1 LVHKV
6 LSDFGEA
13 ALAGV
18 KAIFDG
24 YILPMNPNESA
35 RAHVYLHNNIFFSR
49 AVDTGLDTF
58 KIIQGDAAAKK
69 SASRDCCN
77 MGLLHRLDIPG
88 LHTLAT
94 VLVEYLGTRII
105 CQSVVPG
112 ILHGEKSHK
121 LLYGAVETLSGLQCD
136 DEMHELLEST
146 IGEGCMIAT
155 RKIPKHP
162 LSDEVSIVGC
172 FVCAYHVP
180 LCCVKLVSNSSHL
193 YHKCIILNS
202 QRMEFIKE
210 NRITP
215 LPLLQ
220 AAETKKEEDDNDDN
234 KDSLVQAC
242 GPIEMKGILGSD
254 QRKYVLDCT
263 RLTPRDAN
271 WVSKDIGGTGKWE
284 ESLESSVARSQELI
298 PSTLDDDEWTACVI
312 RRELITNYAETKI
325 RDHLVKYKEEME
337 SKKAEDEKKDDSAAE
352 DKADTA
358 DDKEWVDL
366 VPGKKVK
373 EYEKSEEEK
382 AEEKKKESL
391 LLAKV
396 EDEYVNSLRYNVNV
410 FLPYTRSI
418 EGIDKDSYETLKKD
432 EEEARQLARYLWD
445 TAIPSLTKEIR
456 SGGGSGLQLPADG
469 RALTEMI
476 HQRGINCR
484 YLGRLAELARKEE
497 LEDIISSK
505 KAATAAALTMSSIS
519 AEADDKIAA
528 AKQYK
533 APRFCMPICWLELL
547 ECEMVARAAKHVLD
561 SYILENGN
569 QPAAQ
574 TIASFLS
581 AIMSVGEESAGETE
595 VRMTNNPD
603 QEEMATLTLD
613 FGDDTSGNTVSSNNR
628 GREEIWKDI
637 EREVGRRFR
646 YTLLLYNST
655 SSGSSK
661 KGETEESRALY
672 MPLLRRICQRS
683 GIRLVA
689 KQYDLGKKCVCGGSA
704 PSYPIAPSDILDIL
718 PLVKHAASLAGESFS
733 PCSFSGSN
741 PVGSNTTLHILL
753 DDVRTMHGIAQANLN
768 NRNYDAVVEYAQE
781 AAALYQRVLDSPL
794 HPQITKCLRL
804 TTIAHFQKNEYE
816 QAVVAASK
824 YLAITIALNGFDSYE
839 VLQAHLTVADIY
851 LEAGKIEDFVKH
863 ARSAQFLMEFLGGK
877 NYAGIAPQ
885 YYRMGS
891 LYYEAGKVEDAFRFF
906 EAAAS
911 RRKEDRMFEC
921 LIARNTSGVLANLG
935 LFRQAFEY
943 EKKAYQSYL
952 TFLGEDH
959 DATKACMRSLSVSY
973 SLVCEKYI
981 SYVFHSST
989 Y

>member
-1 LVHKV
+1 
-6 LSDFGEA
+6 
-13 ALAGV
+13 
-18 KAIFDG
+18 
-24 YILPMNPNESA
+24 
-35 RAHVYLHNNIFFSR
+35 
-49 AVDTGLDTF
+49 
-58 KIIQGDAAAKK
+58 
-69 SASRDCCN
+69 
-77 MGLLHRLDIPG
+77 
-88 LHTLAT
+88 
-94 VLVEYLGTRII
+94 
-105 CQSVVPG
+105 
-112 ILHGEKSHK
+112 
-121 LLYGAVETLSGLQCD
+121 
-136 DEMHELLEST
+136 
-146 IGEGCMIAT
+146 
-155 RKIPKHP
+155 
-162 LSDEVSIVGC
+162 
-172 FVCAYHVP
+172 
-180 LCCVKLVSNSSHL
+180 
-193 YHKCIILNS
+193 
-202 QRMEFIKE
+202 MEFIKE

-215 LPLLQ
+215 LPPPQ
-220 AAETKKEEDDNDDN
+220 AKAKDEEVDDN

-271 WVSKDIGGTGKWE
+271 WVSKDMGGTGKWE
-284 ESLESSVARSQELI
+284 ESLESSGAKSQELI

-337 SKKAEDEKKDDSAAE
+337 SKQEDKDEKKDDSAVD
-352 DKADTA
+352 DKSDKA

-382 AEEKKKESL
+382 LEEKKKESL

-418 EGIDKDSYETLKKD
+418 EGIDKASYETLKKD

-519 AEADDKIAA
+519 SEADDKIAA

-569 QPAAQ
+569 QPAAH

-613 FGDDTSGNTVSSNNR
+613 FGDDASGDDDASSANR

-661 KGETEESRALY
+661 KGEAEESRALY

-733 PCSFSGSN
+733 PCSFSGSS

-816 QAVVAASK
+816 HAVVAASK

-973 SLVCEKYI
+973 C
-981 SYVFHSST
+981 
-989 Y
+989 

>member
-1 LVHKV
+1 L
-6 LSDFGEA
+6 E
-13 ALAGV
+13 
-18 KAIFDG
+18 
-24 YILPMNPNESA
+24 YI
-35 RAHVYLHNNIFFSR
+35 
-49 AVDTGLDTF
+49 
-58 KIIQGDAAAKK
+58 KK
-69 SASRDCCN
+69 
-77 MGLLHRLDIPG
+77 
-88 LHTLAT
+88 
-94 VLVEYLGTRII
+94 
-105 CQSVVPG
+105 
-112 ILHGEKSHK
+112 
-121 LLYGAVETLSGLQCD
+121 
-136 DEMHELLEST
+136 
-146 IGEGCMIAT
+146 
-155 RKIPKHP
+155 
-162 LSDEVSIVGC
+162 
-172 FVCAYHVP
+172 
-180 LCCVKLVSNSSHL
+180 
-193 YHKCIILNS
+193 
-202 QRMEFIKE
+202 
-210 NRITP
+210 NRITT
-215 LPLLQ
+215 LPPPQ
-220 AAETKKEEDDNDDN
+220 AAETKKEDNDDDN
-234 KDSLVQAC
+234 EDTLVQAC

-271 WVSKDIGGTGKWE
+271 WVSKDMGGTGKWE
-284 ESLESSVARSQELI
+284 ESIESRSGAKSQELI

-337 SKKAEDEKKDDSAAE
+337 SKKDEDEKKDDKS
-352 DKADTA
+352 DKA

-519 AEADDKIAA
+519 SEADDKIAA

-581 AIMSVGEESAGETE
+581 AIMSIGEESAGETE

-613 FGDDTSGNTVSSNNR
+613 FGDDASGDDASSANR

-655 SSGSSK
+655 SSSGSSK

-733 PCSFSGSN
+733 PCSFSGSS
-741 PVGSNTTLHILL
+741 PAGSNTTLHILL

-824 YLAITIALNGFDSYE
+824 YLAITIALNGLDSYE

-959 DATKACMRSLSVSY
+959 DATKACMRSLSVSC
-973 SLVCEKYI
+973 S
-981 SYVFHSST
+981 
-989 Y
+989 